1 MFLIYSL
8 VGFLVLSIVLLPGDA
23 RYEKKLDDIQQE
35 KFLIEWN
42 LEALKKEKELI

>member
-42 LEALKKEKELI
+42 LKHGKKKKN